1 MLRRIWIVAGCVS
14 AACGGSQQQNKKN
27 EPAPLAVVDSPSPV
41 EAPASVAPA
50 PSAPASMAPMANEAS
65 CEDFS
70 ALDAAA
76 KSTPEIEG
84 LPYWCYQYRE
94 SMYAL
99 IACET
104 IPPDAKASLKQGWE
118 AINTTLRAA
127 IPESRDAIQ
136 QACRSGVEALCPASV
151 EAGCGVLPPRR

>member
-1 MLRRIWIVAGCVS
+1 MLRKIWIVVGCAL
-14 AACGGSQQQNKKN
+14 AACGGSQREIKES
-27 EPAPLAVVDSPSPV
+27 EPAAAHKPKSG
-41 EAPASVAPA
+41 EAPAPAAPA
-50 PSAPASMAPMANEAS
+50 PVVPAPAAPRVNEAS

-76 KSTPEIEG
+76 KATPEIEG

-94 SMYAL
+94 SMHAL

-136 QACRSGVEALCPASV
+136 QACRTGVEALCPASV
-151 EAGCGVLPPRR
+151 QAGCGVLPPRR